1 MADAQLR
8 LEDVVKASLL
18 QTDEAFRQLVSE
30 HHELDERIRHLTNLA
45 YVTEQQRYEEIS
57 LKKRKLALKDR
68 IEAIVRARPGGGLAA
83 SP

>member
-45 YVTEQQRYEEIS
+45 YITEQQRYEEIS

-68 IEAIVRARPGGGLAA
+68 IEAIVRAKPGMAPT

>member
-18 QTDEAFRQLVSE
+18 QTDEGFRQLVSE
-30 HHELDERIRHLTNLA
+30 HQELDERIRHLNNLA
-45 YVTEQQRYEEIS
+45 YVTDQQRYEEIS

-68 IEAIVRARPGGGLAA
+68 IEAIVRAKPGVAPT